1 MKPWFVVFFS
11 FLFKYS
17 QTVLEYRSNVYLG
30 SNSRIQILVHTSDV
44 PTSCLDERWGCQGI
58 QRLLNRLHVIGGT
71 SSTLA
76 PSFMSGSGQ
85 KRWLPVNDAK
95 KQKVEIMHNI
105 PYLALS
111 RGRFVLLG
119 LGAIDGTKL
128 ELLYV
133 RYIYSSPHQST

>member
-1 MKPWFVVFFS
+1 M
-11 FLFKYS
+11 
-17 QTVLEYRSNVYLG
+17 LEYRSNVYLG
-30 SNSRIQILVHTSDV
+30 SNSRIQILVHTSDA

-85 KRWLPVNDAK
+85 KRWLPVKDAK
-95 KQKVEIMHNI
+95 NKGRDYAQ
-105 PYLALS
+105 PTYLALS
-111 RGRFVLLG
+111 RVRFVLLG

-133 RYIYSSPHQST
+133 RYIYSSVHIR

>member
-1 MKPWFVVFFS
+1 M
-11 FLFKYS
+11 
-17 QTVLEYRSNVYLG
+17 LEYRSNVYLG
-30 SNSRIQILVHTSDV
+30 SNSRIQILVHTSDA

-71 SSTLA
+71 S
-76 PSFMSGSGQ
+76 GSGQ
-85 KRWLPVNDAK
+85 KRWLPVKDAK

-119 LGAIDGTKL
+119 LGPIDGDGSSDLTKL

-133 RYIYSSPHQST
+133 RYIYSSVHMR